1 MGNRILIVD
10 DDATFNSL
18 LTDIFE
24 QAGHTVVSE
33 NSPEAALKRA
43 DAEEFDL
50 LITDHRMPEITGR
63 DIFRHVRE
71 QKPMLPIIIVSGF
84 LSNGN
89 IRSLFEEGIDGV
101 YIKPLNVFSLLQQ
114 SEKLIQQTQSG
125 ERGAHRRTLVEREG
139 DFPASRLPFT
149 FNAFPCQNSTAEK
162 FARKLFDMRHFKS
175 SLVLLGEPG
184 TPFRNLCE
192 DLMAFESEYTEHFE
206 FVQPDALTE
215 DHVMRVLNR
224 SEAAGIGRVSFVL
237 HEVKNL
243 DDTLRDRLVTLLKRE
258 KPFGE
263 PNVLSRLIFC
273 CHQDIDA
280 MFDAGVIDD
289 RLYVLMGAAELRVPP
304 LRAISDDIPVLAKR
318 ILADFARHRGLNQIP
333 QLSPGAGEVLARMK
347 WPGNYDEL
355 RDRLHNILGDEP
367 RDVITASLFDT
378 NVQEVD
384 TPTLS
389 EHDFVELLMVQKKQM
404 ITAIGA
410 MTNEHPAKRNALLYG
425 VEHITEPEESAASA

>member
-89 IRSLFEEGIDGV
+89 IRSLVEEGIDGV

-149 FNAFPCQNSTAEK
+149 FNAFPCQSSTAEK
-162 FARKLFDMRHFKS
+162 FA
-175 SLVLLGEPG
+175 
-184 TPFRNLCE
+184 
-192 DLMAFESEYTEHFE
+192 
-206 FVQPDALTE
+206 
-215 DHVMRVLNR
+215 
-224 SEAAGIGRVSFVL
+224 
-237 HEVKNL
+237 
-243 DDTLRDRLVTLLKRE
+243 
-258 KPFGE
+258 
-263 PNVLSRLIFC
+263 
-273 CHQDIDA
+273 
-280 MFDAGVIDD
+280 
-289 RLYVLMGAAELRVPP
+289 
-304 LRAISDDIPVLAKR
+304 
-318 ILADFARHRGLNQIP
+318 
-333 QLSPGAGEVLARMK
+333 
-347 WPGNYDEL
+347 
-355 RDRLHNILGDEP
+355 
-367 RDVITASLFDT
+367 
-378 NVQEVD
+378 
-384 TPTLS
+384 
-389 EHDFVELLMVQKKQM
+389 
-404 ITAIGA
+404 
-410 MTNEHPAKRNALLYG
+410 
-425 VEHITEPEESAASA
+425 